1 MNLVTMPIVA
11 ILVGLFVR
19 SRLLGAVLYLSIQA
33 IVFTFQTLAVLLAW
47 RAGQGVFGDATEAG
61 VFGPAPTGIPI
72 VFSETEL
79 WLYGLINVVIL
90 SVGVALTV
98 GIISL
103 RARRRTRTESTI
115 TAQPAV

>member
-33 IVFTFQTLAVLLAW
+33 IVFTFQTLMVLLIWMAGIGGPFGGTGAFGIAPTGFPIPFSEPDIWMYGLLNVAVLL
-47 RAGQGVFGDATEAG
+47 
-61 VFGPAPTGIPI
+61 
-72 VFSETEL
+72 
-79 WLYGLINVVIL
+79 
-90 SVGVALTV
+90 VGVALTV

-103 RARRRTRTESTI
+103 RARRRARTDLTL
-115 TAQPAV
+115 TAQPAL